1 MNSLRIW
8 QMLSKCMASFAI
20 PTWNEESRTNCFFPK
35 KEIMLIFNRFSCYV
49 RTLWFKILFLNELVK
64 IPTVKSNSWNRKF
77 ISKSTQPIISI
88 EPNTVKTEQNIEQK
102 IKYVFRLKQNQ
113 IKRWT
118 NTPAICW
125 ISNFDIIAVR
135 SISHI
140 WYDKFARV
148 LS

>member
-8 QMLSKCMASFAI
+8 QTLSKCMASFAI
-20 PTWNEESRTNCFFPK
+20 LTWIKESRTNRLFQKRKICWFS
-35 KEIMLIFNRFSCYV
+35 IFNRFSSCMFYIICE
-49 RTLWFKILFLNELVK
+49 RCDFNLFLNELVK
-64 IPTVKSNSWNRKF
+64 ILDVKSTLAIGNSFPNRHSPSNRWTEYNRNRK
-77 ISKSTQPIISI
+77 KSIRL
-88 EPNTVKTEQNIEQK
+88 EQNW
-102 IKYVFRLKQNQ
+102 

-135 SISHI
+135 LVSHI